1 MSNQPPVRGGAAA
14 PSNAT
19 SSNNNSSS
27 NNNNN
32 NNNNNN
38 SSNNS
43 SNNNN
48 NNNNNNNTSA
58 AQKDASSYRLPSNVC
73 ISHAMKLAIV
83 EDKPIMMDYWTASLD
98 KSVII
103 GVSENKDKLLVKSE
117 DEYTS
122 TIAKIY
128 KVETEYIIMT
138 ENSIY
143 IVSNDIPTKRIN

>member
-1 MSNQPPVRGGAAA
+1 MSNQPPR
-14 PSNAT
+14 SNANGANT
-19 SSNNNSSS
+19 
-27 NNNNN
+27 
-32 NNNNNN
+32 
-38 SSNNS
+38 
-43 SNNNN
+43 N
-48 NNNNNNNTSA
+48 NNNNNNNTNNNNSA
-58 AQKDASSYRLPSNVC
+58 ASYRLPSTLCMN
-73 ISHAMKLAIV
+73 HAIKLAIV

-98 KSVII
+98 KSVVI

-122 TIAKIY
+122 TIAKIF

>member
-1 MSNQPPVRGGAAA
+1 MSNQSQPPASALARGGGA
-14 PSNAT
+14 P
-19 SSNNNSSS
+19 S

-32 NNNNNN
+32 NNNN
-38 SSNNS
+38 SNNAVATATGS
-43 SNNNN
+43 
-48 NNNNNNNTSA
+48 
-58 AQKDASSYRLPSNVC
+58 KDASYRLPSNVC

-83 EDKPIMMDYWTASLD
+83 EDKPIMLDYWTASLD

-103 GVSENKDKLLVKSE
+103 GISENKDKLLVKSE

-138 ENSIY
+138 ANSIY

>member
-1 MSNQPPVRGGAAA
+1 MSSFTAQPTSSNTLIVPAAA
-14 PSNAT
+14 PSAGGPDQAPLKP
-19 SSNNNSSS
+19 
-27 NNNNN
+27 
-32 NNNNNN
+32 
-38 SSNNS
+38 
-43 SNNNN
+43 
-48 NNNNNNNTSA
+48 A
-58 AQKDASSYRLPSNVC
+58 AQYRVPDEITFTNVC
-73 ISHAMKLAIV
+73 KIAIT

-122 TIAKIY
+122 TISKIY

>member
-1 MSNQPPVRGGAAA
+1 MSAQPPPARGGAAA
-14 PSNAT
+14 APSNNGNNGNNGN
-19 SSNNNSSS
+19 SNNNTTEATKDS
-27 NNNNN
+27 
-32 NNNNNN
+32 
-38 SSNNS
+38 
-43 SNNNN
+43 
-48 NNNNNNNTSA
+48 SA
-58 AQKDASSYRLPSNVC
+58 AAGASYRLPSNVC
-73 ISHAMKLAIV
+73 VSHAMKLAIV

-103 GVSENKDKLLVKSE
+103 GVGENKEKLLVKSE

>member
-1 MSNQPPVRGGAAA
+1 MSTQPPPARGGAAA
-14 PSNAT
+14 PSNNGNNG
-19 SSNNNSSS
+19 NNNSNS
-27 NNNNN
+27 N
-32 NNNNNN
+32 
-38 SSNNS
+38 
-43 SNNNN
+43 
-48 NNNNNNNTSA
+48 TTVA
-58 AQKDASSYRLPSNVC
+58 TKDASAAGASYRLPSNVC
-73 ISHAMKLAIV
+73 VSHAMKLAIV

-103 GVSENKDKLLVKSE
+103 GVGENKEKLLVKSE

-143 IVSNDIPTKRIN
+143 IVSNDIPTNRIN

>member
-1 MSNQPPVRGGAAA
+1 MSNQPPARGGGAAA
-14 PSNAT
+14 PSNNNAVAT
-19 SSNNNSSS
+19 KPSTSNNNG
-27 NNNNN
+27 N
-32 NNNNNN
+32 
-38 SSNNS
+38 
-43 SNNNN
+43 
-48 NNNNNNNTSA
+48 
-58 AQKDASSYRLPSNVC
+58 DASYRLPSNVC

>member
-1 MSNQPPVRGGAAA
+1 MSNQPPRSNSNANNANN
-14 PSNAT
+14 SNAT
-19 SSNNNSSS
+19 TNNANNSNT
-27 NNNNN
+27 NN
-32 NNNNNN
+32 
-38 SSNNS
+38 
-43 SNNNN
+43 
-48 NNNNNNNTSA
+48 
-58 AQKDASSYRLPSNVC
+58 ASSYRLPSTLCMN
-73 ISHAMKLAIV
+73 HAIKLAIV

-98 KSVII
+98 KSVVI

-122 TIAKIY
+122 TIAKIF